1 MSPWA
6 TRSWNVPHVPIR
18 TNVVAPTR
26 ASSSIAIA
34 VEGQPIPVDVQLM
47 GTPLY
52 LPVYVTYSR
61 LVATSC
67 ASSHWEATTATRPG
81 SPGSRTYGATSP
93 GASFTWYCR
102 LIGPCLPLP
111 RRGWRAGRVLE
122 FGADAEQSHGPI
134 ELQTFEGSAG
144 PRGDGLGL
152 GRRGV

>member
-1 MSPWA
+1 MSPLA

-93 GASFTWYCR
+93 GASFTWYWR
-102 LIGPCLPLP
+102 LIGPCLPRVGFGRP
-111 RRGWRAGRVLE
+111 AARRRELGARAE
-122 FGADAEQSHGPI
+122 EPYPPASP
-134 ELQTFEGSAG
+134 QT
-144 PRGDGLGL
+144 PHT
-152 GRRGV
+152 